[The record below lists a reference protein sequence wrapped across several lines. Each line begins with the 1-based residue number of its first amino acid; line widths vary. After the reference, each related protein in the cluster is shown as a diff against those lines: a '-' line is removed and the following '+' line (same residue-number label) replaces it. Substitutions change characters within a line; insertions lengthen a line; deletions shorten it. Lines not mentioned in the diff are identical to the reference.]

1 MKITETPRDGLQGLH
16 DFIPTAKKVEYIDQ
30 LLKVGFDT
38 VEAGSFVSPDA
49 IPQMRDTA
57 EVLRGLENTG
67 KGGEGSRIMVLAGN
81 KTGGEKAA
89 AFDVVDIVLYPFS
102 VSETFLKRNLNA
114 DFDKARASIYDLREL
129 CDKANKE
136 LMVYL
141 TMGFGNPYG
150 DAWHPDI
157 VAGWVD
163 FLFRLGL
170 TTIPLSD
177 ILGTVTPAIIKQV
190 FGLLV
195 PSFPDVEFGFHLHT
209 RPGEWH
215 EKVEAAYHAGI
226 RRFDTVTGGFGGC
239 PMADDELVSNLD
251 TMDLI
256 KYCEEVGVDHGLN
269 LSELAV
275 AQRISAEI
283 ALPAGKSL

>member
-1 MKITETPRDGLQGLH
+1 MKITETPRDGLQGLQ
-16 DFIPTAKKVEYIDQ
+16 DFIPTAKKIEYIDQ

-67 KGGEGSRIMVLAGN
+67 KRGEGSRIMVLTGN

-89 AFDVVDIVLYPFS
+89 SFDLVDIILYPFS

-114 DFDKARASIYDLREL
+114 DFDKARASVYDLREL
-129 CDKANKE
+129 CDKSEKE
-136 LMVYL
+136 LIVYL

-177 ILGTVTPAIIKQV
+177 ILGTVTPATIKQV
-190 FGLLV
+190 FGLLL
-195 PSFPDVEFGFHLHT
+195 PSFPDVEFGIHLHA
-209 RPGEWH
+209 RSGEWH
-215 EKVEAAYHAGI
+215 EKVEAAYHSGI

-256 KYCEEVGVDHGLN
+256 RYCEEVGVDHGLN

-283 ALPAGKSL
+283 ALPSGKSL